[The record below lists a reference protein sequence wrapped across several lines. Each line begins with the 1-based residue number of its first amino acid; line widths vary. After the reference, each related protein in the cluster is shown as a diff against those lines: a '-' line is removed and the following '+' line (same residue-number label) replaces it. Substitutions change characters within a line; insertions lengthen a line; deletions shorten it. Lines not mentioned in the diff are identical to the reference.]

1 MKEARTKAMPE
12 TNERFLERT
21 FAEALTKTLSD
32 VCRLEWQATVTENA
46 DPQQLAPET
55 ASFFKF
61 DFAGALIGKVFL
73 QVPTAKLADLGLKEL
88 AKDTITAE
96 EKHAVGLLTA
106 LRTCATTWSEMLSE
120 HGTVDVQVS
129 PDEQASSVG
138 EGAVELLL
146 QAPDSDTQ
154 VSMLFSMDRP
164 MAQAL
169 EESFER
175 ITAVK
180 EAEAKA
186 VKEAEEA
193 AAKEAEEAAAKE
205 AEAEAAKE
213 AERLAEKEA
222 EEAAVREAEE
232 AAAKEAEEAAAEL
245 AASEAAR
252 EAEEAA
258 AREAEAAA
266 AEEAEKAAKQEPVME
281 EDPVVQEE
289 AQPEVEPL
297 AYKRPSG
304 SGKTFVQEE
313 REPQE
318 EPANLDLVL
327 DVELNVTLRF
337 GQRQLPLRDVLELT
351 SGAVVELDRQVD
363 EPVEL
368 VLDGKVIARGEAV
381 IIDGNYGLR
390 VTQVL
395 QTMVA

>member
-1 MKEARTKAMPE
+1 MPE

-61 DFAGALIGKVFL
+61 DFAGALVGRVFL
-73 QVPTAKLADLGLKEL
+73 QAPTAKLAELGLKEL

-96 EKHAVGLLTA
+96 EKHAVGLLAA
-106 LRTCATTWSEMLSE
+106 LRTCASTWSEMLSE
-120 HGTVDVQVS
+120 HGTVDVQVA
-129 PDEQASSVG
+129 PDEQSNSIG

-146 QAPDSDTQ
+146 QAPDSGTQ
-154 VSMLFSMDRP
+154 VSLLFSMDRP

-169 EESFER
+169 TESFER
-175 ITAVK
+175 IAAVK
-180 EAEAKA
+180 EAK
-186 VKEAEEA
+186 A
-193 AAKEAEEAAAKE
+193 AAA
-205 AEAEAAKE
+205 
-213 AERLAEKEA
+213 
-222 EEAAVREAEE
+222 REAEE
-232 AAAKEAEEAAAEL
+232 AAAKEAAAI
-245 AASEAAR
+245 
-252 EAEEAA
+252 EAEVAATQEAVVA
-258 AREAEAAA
+258 EETAVDAEAEPKVETMAYKKPTGTGKTLVQ
-266 AEEAEKAAKQEPVME
+266 EA
-281 EDPVVQEE
+281 PVVE
-289 AQPEVEPL
+289 
-297 AYKRPSG
+297 
-304 SGKTFVQEE
+304 
-313 REPQE
+313 E

-351 SGAVVELDRQVD
+351 SGSVVELDREVD

-390 VTQVL
+390 ITQVL